1 MPGNAF
7 IRFQTQDDKYAPGES
22 LQEGH
27 AGKDGW
33 VEIGDW
39 SWDVEADTSFTK
51 GTGASVG
58 KPTPGTLSISH
69 YYDKSSPVLMQY
81 ILMGTHFKAVRID
94 MLKQT
99 GDAKGKPEIYFQ
111 LNAMDVF
118 ITKVSSKGGED
129 GLVAQDIEMV
139 FKAVSMG
146 YKKQFNNG
154 KLDSN
159 IIDFGWHI
167 GMMNDNVPAPIKV
180 DMANK

>member
-7 IRFQTQDDKYAPGES
+7 IKFETPDGKFAPGES

-27 AGKDGW
+27 EGKDGW

-39 SWDVEADTSFTK
+39 SWDVEAETSFTK
-51 GTGASVG
+51 GTGAAVG

-69 YYDKSSPVLMQY
+69 YYDKSSPVIMQY
-81 ILMGTHFKAVRID
+81 ILKGTHFKSVTID

-99 GDAKGKPEIYFQ
+99 GSAKGPEIYFQ
-111 LNAMDVF
+111 LRAKDVF

-129 GLVAQDIEMV
+129 GSVNQDVEMV

-146 YKKQFNNG
+146 YKKQNNNG
-154 KLDSN
+154 TLDAT
-159 IIDFGWHI
+159 IPFGWDI
-167 GMMNDNVPAPIKV
+167 SQMNFNVDPAIKLSI
-180 DMANK
+180 